1 MPYEWDNPGRVL
13 REKCQIITNSTR
25 TCTAYVSIPRKREWF
40 FILIKD
46 CRISGVG
53 SGSGIFK
60 AE

>member
-1 MPYEWDNPGRVL
+1 MKNDHYYQYKNMYSEY
-13 REKCQIITNSTR
+13 
-25 TCTAYVSIPRKREWF
+25 YVSIPRKREWF

-53 SGSGIFK
+53 LGSGIFK

>member
-1 MPYEWDNPGRVL
+1 ML
-13 REKCQIITNSTR
+13 SEKLLLLTVQGHF
-25 TCTAYVSIPRKREWF
+25 TAYVSIPRKREWF